1 MTPTKPKILLIAD
14 VRDWIFERHCHYIS
28 KILGDDFIFNISYH
42 RENYG
47 YHFDEDAYDL
57 IYPLEFNLLH
67 PQKKTNY
74 KKYVTGIRSHSSW
87 DHWDYKDQL
96 KKYLESRFLLTH
108 VVSHELGEIFSK
120 LLHKDCYAGV
130 VQHGVD
136 SSLFKPGTEPKKDE
150 DILDIGWAG
159 NRQAASG
166 KGFDDIIKP
175 LEKLDN
181 VRLNFCGYS
190 DNNLSKERMSD
201 FYRSINTYVCAS
213 IKEGHNNSLVEAAF
227 TANSIITTVNGT
239 VPEYLEHEKSALI
252 IDRSPSSFVSAVE
265 ALRDDPNYRMVL
277 GENARISATNKFDW
291 NIKALEY
298 KSMFEK
304 ALNEA

>member
-1 MTPTKPKILLIAD
+1 
-14 VRDWIFERHCHYIS
+14 
-28 KILGDDFIFNISYH
+28 
-42 RENYG
+42 
-47 YHFDEDAYDL
+47 
-57 IYPLEFNLLH
+57 
-67 PQKKTNY
+67 
-74 KKYVTGIRSHSSW
+74 
-87 DHWDYKDQL
+87 
-96 KKYLESRFLLTH
+96 
-108 VVSHELGEIFSK
+108 
-120 LLHKDCYAGV
+120 
-130 VQHGVD
+130 
-136 SSLFKPGTEPKKDE
+136 
-150 DILDIGWAG
+150 
-159 NRQAASG
+159 
-166 KGFDDIIKP
+166 
-175 LEKLDN
+175 
-181 VRLNFCGYS
+181 
-190 DNNLSKERMSD
+190 MSD

-291 NIKALEY
+291 NIKALDY